1 VNILAALNK
10 ADCQLVLGYGAAI
23 SFWTARAFSRPLAVN
38 VDGLEWKRAK
48 FAGPV
53 RAFLKYSELVAM
65 SLATAVVADSMR
77 VKEYIDRRYRI
88 RSNYI
93 PYGADHC
100 QRGIQF
106 DSTYLTAKVP
116 KIRPTERLESGRYYL
131 VVARLEPENSIETIV
146 KAFRQLTTTN
156 PLLVVGD
163 FSSGSYSEHIRKVVA
178 SDDRII
184 FVGSVYDRLALDML
198 RSHCFAYV
206 HGHAVG
212 GTNPALLEAMYLGA
226 PTIAFDSS
234 FNREVG
240 GDTIDYF
247 EDEKSL
253 LGCLAQRERG
263 ASDARSLAAA
273 AARRIDSLYS
283 WDSVT
288 RDYIE
293 LFENLAVKPA
303 RRRIGG
309 VHS

>member
-1 VNILAALNK
+1 
-10 ADCQLVLGYGAAI
+10 
-23 SFWTARAFSRPLAVN
+23 
-38 VDGLEWKRAK
+38 
-48 FAGPV
+48 
-53 RAFLKYSELVAM
+53 
-65 SLATAVVADSMR
+65 
-77 VKEYIDRRYRI
+77 
-88 RSNYI
+88 
-93 PYGADHC
+93 
-100 QRGIQF
+100 
-106 DSTYLTAKVP
+106 
-116 KIRPTERLESGRYYL
+116 
-131 VVARLEPENSIETIV
+131 
-146 KAFRQLTTTN
+146 
-156 PLLVVGD
+156 
-163 FSSGSYSEHIRKVVA
+163 
-178 SDDRII
+178 
-184 FVGSVYDRLALDML
+184 
-198 RSHCFAYV
+198 
-206 HGHAVG
+206 
-212 GTNPALLEAMYLGA
+212 MYLGA

-293 LFENLAVKPA
+293 LFENLAGKPA